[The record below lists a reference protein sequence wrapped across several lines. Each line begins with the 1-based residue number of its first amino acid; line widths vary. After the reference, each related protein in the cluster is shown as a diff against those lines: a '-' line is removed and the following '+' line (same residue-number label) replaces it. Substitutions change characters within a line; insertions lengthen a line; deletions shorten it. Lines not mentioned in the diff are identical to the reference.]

1 MPPPDYHLEIGS
13 GTHAEQTARIL
24 LKIEKILINEQPS
37 VVLVQ
42 GDTNSV
48 LASALTAAKL
58 NLPLAHVEAG
68 LRSYDRTMPEE
79 LNRILTDHM
88 SDFLFA
94 PTTETKQN
102 LINEGIQ
109 QDKIFVT
116 GNTIVDAV
124 LENNKISALKSTIL
138 NQLGIVSE
146 KYFVLTVHRA
156 ENVDKKHRLI
166 SILKGVQNVAK
177 YYDLPVI
184 WPVHPRVNSRLEKA
198 YLEKII
204 SRIPTLKLI
213 KPLGYFDFFKT
224 YESC

>member
-79 LNRILTDHM
+79 LIRILTDHM

-124 LENNKISALKSTIL
+124 LENNKISALKFTIL

-184 WPVHPRVNSRLEKA
+184 
-198 YLEKII
+198 
-204 SRIPTLKLI
+204 
-213 KPLGYFDFFKT
+213 
-224 YESC
+224 